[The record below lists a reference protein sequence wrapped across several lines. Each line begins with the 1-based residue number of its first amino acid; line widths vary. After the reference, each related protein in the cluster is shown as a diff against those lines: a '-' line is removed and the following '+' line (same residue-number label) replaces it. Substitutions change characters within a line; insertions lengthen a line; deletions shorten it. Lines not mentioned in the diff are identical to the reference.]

1 MAKKNTIK
9 INNLLTGKVREI
21 ALPGKAEKKPA
32 PAPTTAKTA
41 ETGKSEGGN
50 SGKNKR

>member
-1 MAKKNTIK
+1 MSKNNTIK

-32 PAPTTAKTA
+32 PAPTTAKT
-41 ETGKSEGGN
+41 ETGKSGGGT

>member
-1 MAKKNTIK
+1 MSKENSMKV
-9 INNLLTGKVREI
+9 NNLLTGKVREI

-32 PAPTTAKTA
+32 PAPTTAKT
-41 ETGKSEGGN
+41 ETGKSAGGN

>member
-1 MAKKNTIK
+1 MSKKNTIK

-32 PAPTTAKTA
+32 PAPTTAKT
-41 ETGKSEGGN
+41 ETGKSDGDT